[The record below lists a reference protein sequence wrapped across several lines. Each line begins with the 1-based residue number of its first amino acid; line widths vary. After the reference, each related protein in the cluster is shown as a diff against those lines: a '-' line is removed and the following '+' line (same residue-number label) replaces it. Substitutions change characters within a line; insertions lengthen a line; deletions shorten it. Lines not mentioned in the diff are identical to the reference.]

1 MLTDADASPCIED
14 INKVFTNL
22 ITARLGFCSL
32 ILDSKVGFGKK
43 KSLPEAGQPQKE
55 ISKTVARYSPVGFPT
70 VPPVHG
76 SKAEVCFPEEDG
88 CPCPSSP
95 SPRLRLCEVNIAQD
109 FLGFLIRFLV

>member
-88 CPCPSSP
+88 CPCPSPS

-109 FLGFLIRFLV
+109 FF